1 MQKIPSYKSN
11 IFGSFI
17 QMDLYQNND
26 LQREMSQL
34 RSINDDVCLYE
45 RPPTTLE
52 LKVKVILPCIN
63 KKTGLVTCRL
73 KFENSFQIAYDELFF
88 DTVSRDNSKAWNNIK
103 RIFVHVQV
111 AYCHASLGTKVHI
124 NYGDSAILVN
134 DLQVEYENTDK
145 YKNDVIKPI
154 LEPLTKGEM
163 EKDNSLNLMVFLTNN
178 MGAGLATVGA
188 ICGTKESRWSINQ
201 CGDTDTVKGMLSCAA
216 VCIIYNS
223 LNNYFS

>member
-34 RSINDDVCLYE
+34 RSINDDVCLYQ
-45 RPPTTLE
+45 RPPSTLE

-73 KFENSFQIAYDELFF
+73 QFKNSFQIAYDELFF
-88 DTVSRDNSKAWNNIK
+88 DSVGRDNSKAWNNIK
-103 RIFVHVQV
+103 RVFVHVQV

-134 DLQVEYENTDK
+134 NRVEYEHTKK
-145 YKNDVIKPI
+145 YKNDVTKPI
-154 LEPLTKGEM
+154 LEPLTEGEM
-163 EKDNSLNLMVFLTNN
+163 EKDSSLNLLVFLTNK
-178 MGAGLATVGA
+178 MGAGHATLNA
-188 ICGTKESRWSINQ
+188 ICGELKSRWSINQ
-201 CGDTDTVKGMLSCAA
+201 CGDTDNVKGMLYCAA
-216 VCIIYNS
+216 VSIIYNS